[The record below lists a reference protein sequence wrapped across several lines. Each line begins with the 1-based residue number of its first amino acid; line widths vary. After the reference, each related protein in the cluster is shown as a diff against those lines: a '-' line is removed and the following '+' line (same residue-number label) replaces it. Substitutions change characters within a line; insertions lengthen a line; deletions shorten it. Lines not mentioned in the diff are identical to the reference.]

1 MPVALR
7 DTMIPYL
14 EASDAL
20 AIMALVLDVEANRDA
35 EQGNDGCDLG
45 VIRQD
50 WKLLTYPG
58 H

>member
-1 MPVALR
+1 
-7 DTMIPYL
+7 MIPYL